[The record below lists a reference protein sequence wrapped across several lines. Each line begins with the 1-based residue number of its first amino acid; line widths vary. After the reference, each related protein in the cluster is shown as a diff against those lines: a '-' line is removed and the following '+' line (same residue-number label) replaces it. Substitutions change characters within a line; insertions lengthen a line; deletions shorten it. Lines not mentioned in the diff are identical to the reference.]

1 MGVGKR
7 CLLLC
12 CGLATACASSDTS
25 NRPPLVPPA
34 PPQDVVAYA
43 AELLGLA
50 IPPEIPFEHAGIKGM
65 AATFWA
71 ESKRVSNAR
80 IKADLGVEL
89 AYPTY
94 REGLSAL
101 MS

>member
-1 MGVGKR
+1 MLVAAIDKSAGHSVYNV
-7 CLLLC
+7 
-12 CGLATACASSDTS
+12 SDDE
-25 NRPPLVPPA
+25 PA

-43 AELLGLA
+43 AELLGLPA
-50 IPPEIPFEHAGIKGM
+50 PPEIPFEQAGIKGM

-80 IKADLGVEL
+80 IKADLSVEL